1 MIAVR
6 KKYQMPSDAE
16 REVSAARVRDE
27 ASAARVLDEVS
38 DVGCEVSAV
47 RVLDEVSDAGCEASA
62 EDEETLYKTA

>member
-16 REVSAARVRDE
+16 CE
-27 ASAARVLDEVS
+27 ASAARVLDEASAACVL
-38 DVGCEVSAV
+38 DEVSAA